1 MFKELAPLLRQRP
14 IVLLLNPLEGD
25 SLRILVIPKKLNDT
39 EDAALATPVSVTG
52 TPEELD
58 EQLPSTLTQFVG
70 AHLELKSTLEIA
82 KEAMA
87 AAAKAAKSKN
97 TSKPGSAT
105 TSTTKA
111 VEKRPGN
118 APAKPAEEKKP
129 APAMTANLFNFDDAP
144 TPAETRKHEARE
156 NVPSATVDTDEENA
170 ILAEVDEGETEGPE
184 LDDAA

>member
-14 IVLLLNPLEGD
+14 VVLLLNPLEGD
-25 SLRILVIPKKLNDT
+25 SLRVLVMPKKLNDT

-58 EQLPSTLTQFVG
+58 EQLPTALTQFVG

-82 KEAMA
+82 KEEMA
-87 AAAKAAKSKN
+87 AAAKAAKSKS
-97 TSKPGSAT
+97 TSKPGNAT
-105 TSTTKA
+105 AASSKTADKKPA
-111 VEKRPGN
+111 N

-129 APAMTANLFNFDDAP
+129 APAITANLFTFDE
-144 TPAETRKHEARE
+144 TPAPAEAPKPKATE
-156 NVPSATVDTDEENA
+156 VVPSATEETDEESA
-170 ILAEVDEGETEGPE
+170 ILSEIDEGETESAE